1 MGFQIVMI
9 GECHSG
15 WILEQRRNGRGWG
28 FYDDFGV
35 PGRGL
40 AVFVAID
47 RLKGDIAHLGG
58 GQ

>member
-1 MGFQIVMI
+1 MI